1 MTLDELLTLE
11 KKQSDIEE
19 FFSLLYGQNIHPA
32 FLVYNMLPID
42 FSSIK
47 DLEVWQIE
55 KDNDFYF
62 VLYLKQNPFLIFEMD
77 VIAADVKAV
86 FCISTEIY
94 RDSII
99 YLSNNL
105 GLRYVPYKDR
115 KSRFKW
121 NY

>member
-11 KKQSDIEE
+11 KKQSNIEE

-32 FLVYNMLPID
+32 FLVYSLLPID

-47 DLEVWQIE
+47 DLELWQIE

-62 VLYLKQNPFLIFEMD
+62 VLYLKQNPFLIFEMN
-77 VIAADVKAV
+77 VIAADVKSV

-115 KSRFKW
+115 KSRFK
-121 NY
+121 